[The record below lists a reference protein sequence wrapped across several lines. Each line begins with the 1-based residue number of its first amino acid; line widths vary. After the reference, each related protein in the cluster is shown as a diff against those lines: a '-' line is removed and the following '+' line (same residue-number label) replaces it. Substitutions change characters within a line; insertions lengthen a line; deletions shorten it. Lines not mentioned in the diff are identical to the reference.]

1 MELNQELNLSKE
13 SKGDKMETLIFF
25 VIGVLTGF
33 IFKVT
38 KTKTR
43 FVIYMVSMVVL
54 VVIVHYFKLGD

>member
-1 MELNQELNLSKE
+1 
-13 SKGDKMETLIFF
+13 METLIFF